1 MYILTYRREAIHD
14 YIYNYLGLKAL
25 LLLLLLYVQL
35 MLCEGVNYKILDEYG
50 KYLIYDK

>member
-1 MYILTYRREAIHD
+1 M
-14 YIYNYLGLKAL
+14 YNYLGLKALL